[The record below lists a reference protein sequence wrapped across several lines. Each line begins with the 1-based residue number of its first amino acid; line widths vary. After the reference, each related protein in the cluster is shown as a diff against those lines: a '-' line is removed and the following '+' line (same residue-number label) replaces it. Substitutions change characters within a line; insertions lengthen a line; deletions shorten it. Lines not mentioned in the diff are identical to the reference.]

1 VGGTTLCREGRVSY
15 TLRGR
20 IESRLAA
27 ALLPALVAAALA
39 GVIGEWWP
47 VEVEGLMVAVGL
59 ALDATAYHR
68 LIPYQPAWAALPLG
82 ALELGLTMALA
93 LLLGVGAPLGPAVA
107 LFAFAWLVA
116 QVLGHAGFPLA
127 HLTYAEDGGEL
138 GRAGRSL
145 WAAAPVALAAS
156 LGAAWVLQ
164 PPTIHLEAGV
174 HPGPMILDKAQR
186 LVGRPGAVVRG
197 GIVITADDVTV
208 KNVSVLGAET
218 GIEVQDAER
227 VVLENVDVSGAS
239 LDGISAR
246 RSQVTIRNCA
256 VSAPRSE
263 YAQAIDISFAMELPP
278 SVVEDC
284 VIAGGREGIVTNLA
298 NVMVRGN
305 RVQGTTLRAISL
317 TEMSMGMIEGNV
329 VRDAN
334 GVGIF
339 CGDYSHCEIERNT
352 VFGTRPDTASGD
364 PSRLGYAIQANFY
377 GHATVEANAL
387 SSNARGVGTFTGGT
401 VSDAVRR

>member
-1 VGGTTLCREGRVSY
+1 VSY
-15 TLRGR
+15 TLKGR

-27 ALLPALVAAALA
+27 ALIPALAAAVLA
-39 GVIGEWWP
+39 VALGEWWP
-47 VEVEGLMVAVGL
+47 LELVGLMVGVGL

-68 LIPYQPAWAALPLG
+68 LIPYQPAWAAVPLG

-93 LLLGVGAPLGPAVA
+93 IALGVGAPLRPAIA
-107 LFAFAWLVA
+107 LFAGAWLVA
-116 QVLGHAGFPLA
+116 QLLGHAGFPLA

-138 GRAGRSL
+138 GRAGRAL
-145 WAAAPVALAAS
+145 WAAAPVVLAAS
-156 LGAAWVLQ
+156 LGVAWALQ
-164 PPTIHLEAGV
+164 PPTVRLEAGV
-174 HPGPMILDKAQR
+174 HPGPMILDEAQR
-186 LVGRPGAVVRG
+186 LVGEPGAVVRG
-197 GIVITADDVTV
+197 GIIITADDVTV

-218 GIEVQDAER
+218 GIAVQDAEH
-227 VVLENVDVSGAS
+227 VVLENVDVSGAT

-246 RSQVTIRNCA
+246 RSEVTIRDCA
-256 VSAPRSE
+256 VSAPRSG

-278 SVVEDC
+278 SVVENC
-284 VIAGGREGIVTNLA
+284 TISGGREGIVTNLA

-305 RVQGTTLRAISL
+305 RVQGTALRAISL
-317 TEMSMGMIEGNV
+317 TEMSMGMVEGNI

-352 VFGTRPDTASGD
+352 VFGTRADTASGD

-387 SSNARGVGTFTGGT
+387 SANPRDLGAFTGGT
-401 VSDAVRR
+401 VSGAARR

>member
-1 VGGTTLCREGRVSY
+1 VSY

-145 WAAAPVALAAS
+145 WAAAPVVLAAS

-263 YAQAIDISFAMELPP
+263 YAQAIDISSPVA
-278 SVVEDC
+278 
-284 VIAGGREGIVTNLA
+284 A
-298 NVMVRGN
+298 
-305 RVQGTTLRAISL
+305 RASSR
-317 TEMSMGMIEGNV
+317 TSPMSWC
-329 VRDAN
+329 AA
-334 GVGIF
+334 
-339 CGDYSHCEIERNT
+339 
-352 VFGTRPDTASGD
+352 TASRA
-364 PSRLGYAIQANFY
+364 PRC
-377 GHATVEANAL
+377 
-387 SSNARGVGTFTGGT
+387 AR
-401 VSDAVRR
+401 SA